1 MKWISNVRVTSW
13 WAFPNKYNVND
24 TEHFQPKIST
34 HILTAC
40 IRQLYLRFHM
50 YIYSYICIYVSV

>member
-13 WAFPNKYNVND
+13 WAFLNKYNVND

-40 IRQLYLRFHM
+40 IRQLYLRFYM
-50 YIYSYICIYVSV
+50 YIYS